1 VKVLSPLQQSEGLAS
16 LRKRMFNLLVS
27 ILIGYVVVLALCRIF
42 EARLIFFPNYP
53 DRLGGDWKPGRLG
66 VQDVWLTTDDGTKVY
81 AWWIPNDAAKF
92 TFLAF
97 HGNAGNVA
105 DRATVYEFLRDTPAN
120 VLALEYRGYGRSEG
134 KPSERGVYR
143 DADTAYLY
151 IVNTKG
157 KDPKTIVSFGQ
168 SLGTAVATYLAA
180 QHEVGGVVLEAPFL
194 SASRVARKFY
204 WFLPGIGFLLRS
216 QFDTEKR
223 LKEINTP
230 ILVVHCKQD
239 PVLPFQFGKEVYNA
253 ARPPK
258 DFLEIN
264 GQCHEE
270 ASVIAPDSYRV
281 ALHGFL
287 SEIERKLERGSR

>member
-1 VKVLSPLQQSEGLAS
+1 MMAGVE
-16 LRKRMFNLLVS
+16 KRMFNLFVS

-53 DRLGGDWKPGRLG
+53 DRLGGDWNPHGLG
-66 VQDVWLTTDDGTKVY
+66 AQDVWLTADDATKLH

-92 TFLAF
+92 TLLAF
-97 HGNAGNVA
+97 HGNAGNIA

-143 DADTAYLY
+143 DAEAAYMYL
-151 IVNTKG
+151 VKTKG

-168 SLGTAVATYLAA
+168 SLGTAVATRLAA
-180 QHEVGGVVLEAPFL
+180 HHEVGGVVLEAPFL

-204 WFLPGIGFLLRS
+204 WFLPGIGLLLRS

-223 LKEINTP
+223 LKEINAP
-230 ILVVHCKQD
+230 ILILHCKQD
-239 PVLPFQFGKEVYNA
+239 PVLPFQFGQEVYNA
-253 ARPPK
+253 ARLPK
-258 DFLEIN
+258 TFLEIN

-270 ASVIAPDSYRV
+270 ASVIAPDSYRA
-281 ALHGFL
+281 ALRGFL
-287 SEIERKLERGSR
+287 SEIDKKK

>member
-1 VKVLSPLQQSEGLAS
+1 MAS
-16 LRKRMFNLLVS
+16 SLGKRMFNLFVS
-27 ILIGYVVVLALCRIF
+27 VLIGYVLVLALCRIF

-53 DRLGGDWKPGRLG
+53 NRLGGDWNPGGLG
-66 VQDVWLTTDDGTKVY
+66 VQDVWLTANDGTKLH
-81 AWWIPNDAAKF
+81 AWWIPNETAKF

-134 KPSERGVYR
+134 NPSELGVYR
-143 DADTAYLY
+143 DADAAYIYL
-151 IVNTKG
+151 VNTKG
-157 KDPKTIVSFGQ
+157 KNPKTIISFGQ
-168 SLGTAVATYLAA
+168 SLGTAVATHLAA
-180 QHEVGGVVLEAPFL
+180 NHEVGGVVLEAPFP
-194 SASRVARKFY
+194 SASRVARKFF
-204 WFLPGIGFLLRS
+204 WFLPGVSLLVHS
-216 QFDTEKR
+216 QFDSMGR
-223 LKEINTP
+223 LKEINAP
-230 ILVVHCKQD
+230 ILIVHCRQD
-239 PVLPFQFGKEVYNA
+239 PVLPFQFGQEVYNA

-270 ASVIAPDSYRV
+270 ASVIRPDNYRV

-287 SEIERKLERGSR
+287 SSIERRKPAAIGK

>member
-1 VKVLSPLQQSEGLAS
+1 
-16 LRKRMFNLLVS
+16 MFNFLVS

-53 DRLGGDWKPGRLG
+53 DRLGGDWNPRGLDA
-66 VQDVWLTTDDGTKVY
+66 QDVWLTADDGTKLH
-81 AWWIPNDAAKF
+81 AWWVPNDAAKF

-134 KPSERGVYR
+134 KPNERGVYR
-143 DADTAYLY
+143 DAEAAYVYL
-151 IVNTKG
+151 VKTKG

-168 SLGTAVATYLAA
+168 SLGTAVATHLAA
-180 QHEVGGVVLEAPFL
+180 HHEVGGVVLEAPFL

-204 WFLPGIGFLLRS
+204 WFLPGVGLLLRS

-223 LKEINTP
+223 LKEINAP
-230 ILVVHCKQD
+230 ILILHCKQD
-239 PVLPFQFGKEVYNA
+239 PVLPFQFGQEVYNA
-253 ARPPK
+253 ARLPK
-258 DFLEIN
+258 TFLEIN

-270 ASVIAPDSYRV
+270 ASVIAPDSYRA

-287 SEIERKLERGSR
+287 SEIDKNK